1 MTDTEERLGGARKA
15 FKDKMATFCPPA
27 GYMPRNQIIVAKAE
41 DAGSCLRATEALR
54 QQELDFI
61 GAVCRKFEV
70 EESALPSINHGI
82 FVSKNVSRLMFY
94 EEDTYYNWVR
104 GPHDVG
110 VGRPLF
116 LVDFSAYYNQG
127 FTFADLKRGGRLAD
141 VPGAQLLRTTEAAHR
156 TWLPKVTK
164 ILNHTSYKTD
174 GHLGGRQDPNTPL
187 EKLKP
192 GGYVQVRAPSVAPQ
206 ALPQEARVAA
216 ALSEA
221 VQAAMSEAVLQAA
234 AAGSSSAAQPTTTP
248 APPAQPR
255 PPKAIPGSEAGEWA
269 KKRTEPPPSPRYE
282 SRKALPIIPDI
293 AIDGLGIPNSVE
305 YLRCPSGS
313 VWLGDPAKPWLVAKG
328 RNCMC
333 NYVGQCKGKTKKAIS
348 HIFPEQAIRQWMLY
362 ELGVGSI
369 VGM

>member
-1 MTDTEERLGGARKA
+1 MTDIEVDTEERLGGARKA
-15 FKDKMATFCPPA
+15 FKDKMASFIPPA
-27 GYMPRNQIIVAKAE
+27 GYMERNQIIVAKAE
-41 DAGSCLRATEALR
+41 DADSCQRATEAIH
-54 QQELDFI
+54 QQELALLA
-61 GAVCRKFEV
+61 AVCRKFEV

-82 FVSKNVSRLMFY
+82 FVSKNVSRLMCY

-164 ILNHTSYKTD
+164 IPNHTSYKTD
-174 GHLGGRQDPNTPL
+174 GHLGGRQDPDTPL

-221 VQAAMSEAVLQAA
+221 VLQAA
-234 AAGSSSAAQPTTTP
+234 AAGSSSPAQPTT
-248 APPAQPR
+248 R

-282 SRKALPIIPDI
+282 SRKTLPIIPDI

-333 NYVGQCKGKTKKAIS
+333 NYGDHCKGKTKKAINN
-348 HIFPEQAIRQWMLY
+348 IFPEQAIRQWMLY